1 MPNTVGPDPSWRL
14 VHDDIYYY
22 SWFESGGY
30 TTSIYVIEEFVTEA
44 EGVARI
50 AALGLVN
57 INPPEPPPEPPV
69 PLIE

>member
-1 MPNTVGPDPSWRL
+1 M
-14 VHDDIYYY
+14 HDAVYYY

-30 TTSIYVIEEFVTEA
+30 TTSIYVIEEFATEA

-57 INPPEPPPEPPV
+57 INPPEPPPEPP
-69 PLIE
+69 PE